1 MAISYARQP
10 DTVLRWERVLSTSLP
25 ARARREWDW
34 SHWRILLS
42 GVTTGMVVASAT
54 FCVFDLRN
62 ILRVN
67 LFLSEL
73 AGRADWQSIIARFG
87 ASGFS
92 SLRAFVTFDYI

>member
-1 MAISYARQP
+1 
-10 DTVLRWERVLSTSLP
+10 
-25 ARARREWDW
+25 
-34 SHWRILLS
+34 
-42 GVTTGMVVASAT
+42 MVVASAT
-54 FCVFDLRN
+54 FCVFDLLN

-73 AGRADWQSIIARFG
+73 AGRADWQSIMARFG

>member
-1 MAISYARQP
+1 
-10 DTVLRWERVLSTSLP
+10 
-25 ARARREWDW
+25 
-34 SHWRILLS
+34 
-42 GVTTGMVVASAT
+42 MVVAFAT
-54 FCVFDLRN
+54 FCVFALLN

-73 AGRADWQSIIARFG
+73 AGRADWQSIMARFG